1 MYEVK
6 IERKA
11 LKSLE
16 KISPPY
22 YLKIKN
28 AILKLAE
35 EPRPSGCKKL
45 TDVDAYR
52 IRVADY
58 RIIYNIQDDVLI
70 VNVIHISHRKEA
82 Y

>member
-58 RIIYNIQDDVLI
+58 L
-70 VNVIHISHRKEA
+70 
-82 Y
+82 

>member
-52 IRVADY
+52 IRVAG
-58 RIIYNIQDDVLI
+58 
-70 VNVIHISHRKEA
+70 
-82 Y
+82 